1 RTRRGRRRGQQL
13 WRADYGRE
21 QQAGT
26 HPEHFLAMTELTNIA
41 VPIAVSV
48 GAACTAWMLSRKCAA
63 LQRRVAHE
71 EAENCVLRG
80 RLDDAVALFEIR
92 VSRLEGVAGSRSKQR
107 RHAADLVRMGGD
119 PLSVAKR
126 CELPAVELQMLL
138 QLDELRERRAVN

>member
-1 RTRRGRRRGQQL
+1 
-13 WRADYGRE
+13 
-21 QQAGT
+21 
-26 HPEHFLAMTELTNIA
+26 MTELIYIA
-41 VPIAVSV
+41 FPIAVSL
-48 GAACTAWMLSRKCAA
+48 GAVCACWALSRKCAA
-63 LQRRVAHE
+63 LQRRVAGE
-71 EAENCVLRG
+71 EAEKRILRG